1 MRIRLQAIKE
11 GDEVTITSLEVE
23 VTDEI
28 VETAVN
34 IELKP
39 GSFSLHD
46 AYVIHGSEPNRSN
59 DFRKN
64 YTMRYADAPPT
75 KFRPEKWRIPFFL
88 VRGQTRNLTSYID
101 IRPHQSLPNQQARLP
116 TGTKPKKDND
126 GKIPR
131 AY

>member
-1 MRIRLQAIKE
+1 MT
-11 GDEVTITSLEVE
+11 G
-23 VTDEI
+23 EI

-46 AYVIHGSEPNRSN
+46 AYVIHGSEPNRSS

-64 YTMRYADAPPT
+64 YTMHYADADTT

-88 VRGQTRNLTSYID
+88 SSGPSQKPYILY
-101 IRPHQSLPNQQARLP
+101 RHSSASTVTQPTARLP
-116 TGTKPKKDND
+116 TGKKPKKDND
-126 GKIPR
+126 GKILR

>member
-1 MRIRLQAIKE
+1 MRIRFQTIKE
-11 GDEVTITSLEVE
+11 SDEVTITSLEVE

-64 YTMRYADAPPT
+64 YTMRYADATPPNLGRRNGG
-75 KFRPEKWRIPFFL
+75 FPF
-88 VRGQTRNLTSYID
+88 S
-101 IRPHQSLPNQQARLP
+101 
-116 TGTKPKKDND
+116 
-126 GKIPR
+126 
-131 AY
+131 

>member
-1 MRIRLQAIKE
+1 MRIRLQTIKE

-46 AYVIHGSEPNRSN
+46 AYVIHGREPNRSN

-88 VRGQTRNLTSYID
+88 VRRQAKNLTYYID
-101 IRPHQSLPNQQARLP
+101 IRPPQSLPDQQPDCQLVRNLKN
-116 TGTKPKKDND
+116 GDD

-131 AY
+131 DY